1 MFAPARIPVAAGKNT
16 AKTVKKLCSVP
27 SNVRK
32 AGTKLVMNVSPMDR
46 KKHPA
51 THCTLRKKMART
63 ESEKEAVRCAYMH
76 NCTYMYMHMCMHM
89 YMYMY
94 MLEAHLPE
102 YQV

>member
-1 MFAPARIPVAAGKNT
+1 MTKVMPQASSVPCGMAMLGFFRSPDMFAPARIPVAAGKNT

-51 THCTLRKKMART
+51 THCMWRKKMART
-63 ESEKEAVRCAYMH
+63 EPEKEAYMH
-76 NCTYMYMHMCMHM
+76 NCTCS
-89 YMYMY
+89 
-94 MLEAHLPE
+94 
-102 YQV
+102 